1 MKNYDKLI
9 RDKIPE
15 IIESEGKKYK
25 IERMSDEEY
34 KEYLNEKLLEETNEY
49 LNSGEIEE
57 LADVLEVIITILD
70 YEGIDFEE
78 LEDLRQK
85 KAEERGRFEK
95 KIKLLKVHE

>member
-49 LNSGEIEE
+49 LNSREIEE